1 MEAVMEDVR
10 QNWLIAV
17 RTCNYS
23 SRTAHTR
30 RIQIL
35 GVVGPLPHDQTYDV
49 LDIRAQYLNVLATM
63 DQEAALQVCG
73 VTVCD
78 Y

>member
-1 MEAVMEDVR
+1 MVMLRLPFDSTMQAVMEDV
-10 QNWLIAV
+10 
-17 RTCNYS
+17 CNYS

-35 GVVGPLPHDQTYDV
+35 GVVGPRPHDQTYDV

-73 VTVCD
+73 VTVYD
-78 Y
+78 